1 MAAYQLFRKDRKE
14 RQGGGV
20 LTYVKSEL
28 SVLDK
33 TYELASTSEAIRLP
47 IKVPG
52 TSTLDV
58 LTVYRPPR
66 KDPVADAYLL
76 EELENIASW
85 LDILIM
91 GDFHAPH
98 IDWSLT
104 CAHSYDLAFEG
115 FLLSTMLKLLLTQ
128 HVSFPTRVCEGQ
140 QPNCL
145 ELVLMKAQDSI
156 EEVSCLP
163 PLALL
168 GDDQDR
174 FIIDCKY
181 YTAEVGVKAILSSE
195 GEQETIAVA
204 EAIVVC
210 FEFTQLDSWEA
221 ACHWQKKASD
231 YGTPIRLLVCS
242 QLPEDEEARSTVYK
256 HALQNHFEVI
266 ELNPSAVDAD
276 AGTCPFHNLTVL
288 SSEEEFGLPRLRAA
302 LEAHQWPGLR
312 LKAIGRLV
320 GSQHPTGI
328 TLGTDAHNFKEVRP
342 ELSLSVTAQNA
353 VHSPAVESQH
363 LKEPSL
369 GTNDAELTDFAAV
382 SSSLNLPGPFILPL
396 LSLPL

>member
-1 MAAYQLFRKDRKE
+1 MNPF
-14 RQGGGV
+14 V
-20 LTYVKSEL
+20 LIL
-28 SVLDK
+28 
-33 TYELASTSEAIRLP
+33 STSAE
-47 IKVPG
+47 
-52 TSTLDV
+52 TL
-58 LTVYRPPR
+58 
-66 KDPVADAYLL
+66 A
-76 EELENIASW
+76 
-85 LDILIM
+85 M
-91 GDFHAPH
+91 
-98 IDWSLT
+98 
-104 CAHSYDLAFEG
+104 
-115 FLLSTMLKLLLTQ
+115 
-128 HVSFPTRVCEGQ
+128 HVQ
-140 QPNCL
+140 
-145 ELVLMKAQDSI
+145 K
-156 EEVSCLP
+156 
-163 PLALL
+163 ALL

-195 GEQETIAVA
+195 GEQETISVA

-276 AGTCPFHNLTVL
+276 A
-288 SSEEEFGLPRLRAA
+288 EEEFGLPRLRAA

-312 LKAIGRLV
+312 LKA
-320 GSQHPTGI
+320 
-328 TLGTDAHNFKEVRP
+328 
-342 ELSLSVTAQNA
+342 QNA

-369 GTNDAELTDFAAV
+369 DSNGSKKLTSENQKSDRRQGSQEDFENLFSQLLELKSKAANMDVVGRRKLAEKVTLKFWRALDGDEDEV
-382 SSSLNLPGPFILPL
+382 EG
-396 LSLPL
+396 LSDEST